1 MTILIDV
8 RWYMIIALI
17 CISLITTML
26 SIFLCAYWLS
36 ICLLW
41 RNVCLGLMPI
51 FWLGCL
57 FFCYLVVWAVRI
69 FWKLFLCWSHHL
81 QIFSVSLLVVLSF
94 VYGFLCCAKTCKFWL
109 IPICLFF
116 LLFLLPWETDL
127 RICCYDLHQCFAYVF
142 FWEFYSILSYI

>member
-1 MTILIDV
+1 
-8 RWYMIIALI
+8 MIIALI

-69 FWKLFLCWSHHL
+69 FWKLILCYCFIYYYFLLFWGL
-81 QIFSVSLLVVLSF
+81 SLHFAYS
-94 VYGFLCCAKTCKFWL
+94 FLCCAEAKFNKNFWVQL
-109 IPICLFF
+109 GPICLF
-116 LLFLLPWETDL
+116 LFFHFSKRWIEKDMAAA
-127 RICCYDLHQCFAYVF
+127 YVQKYSAYVF
-142 FWEFYSILSYI
+142 F